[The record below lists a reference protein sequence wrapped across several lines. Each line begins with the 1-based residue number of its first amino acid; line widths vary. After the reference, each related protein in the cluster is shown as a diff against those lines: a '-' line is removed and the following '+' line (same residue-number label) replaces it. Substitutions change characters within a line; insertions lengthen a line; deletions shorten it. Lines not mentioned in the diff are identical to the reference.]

1 MAKKVVLGGGSR
13 VFQSQKAAMDF
24 YREILWKYQVDEE
37 VSSEQDFHALVDLIE
52 NHPESMDK
60 IGVGIAGFFFV
71 LSSHGDTLFLSSV
84 C

>member
-37 VSSEQDFHALVDLIE
+37 VSSEQDFHALVNRPRFTRHL
-52 NHPESMDK
+52 
-60 IGVGIAGFFFV
+60 
-71 LSSHGDTLFLSSV
+71 
-84 C
+84 